1 MFAAVEA
8 GDIFEVIGVSLA
20 AAVVVSTTF
29 SIVVLG
35 SARSAEARRDGHAAA
50 ASLLWAGVAVFAFAV
65 FAVAVVLG
73 VHTMLSK
80 S

>member
-1 MFAAVEA
+1 VFAAVAA

-29 SIVVLG
+29 SVVVLG
-35 SARSAEARRDGHAAA
+35 GARSTEARRDGHASTA
-50 ASLLWAGVAVFAFAV
+50 LLWAALAAIAFAAFAV
-65 FAVAVVLG
+65 TVVLG
-73 VHTMLSK
+73 VHIMLSK

>member
-1 MFAAVEA
+1 VFAAVAA

-29 SIVVLG
+29 SVVVLG
-35 SARSAEARRDGHAAA
+35 GARSTEARRDGQ
-50 ASLLWAGVAVFAFAV
+50 ASTALLWAALAVIAFAAFAV
-65 FAVAVVLG
+65 TVVLG
-73 VHTMLSK
+73 VHIMLSK

>member
-1 MFAAVEA
+1 MFAAVAA

-35 SARSAEARRDGHAAA
+35 GARSTEARRDGHTSATF
-50 ASLLWAGVAVFAFAV
+50 LWASVAVIAFAAFAV
-65 FAVAVVLG
+65 TVVLG
-73 VHTMLSK
+73 VHIMLSK

>member
-1 MFAAVEA
+1 MFGAVEA

-35 SARSAEARRDGHAAA
+35 GARSTEARRAGHASTA
-50 ASLLWAGVAVFAFAV
+50 LLWGGLAVIAFAM
-65 FAVAVVLG
+65 FAVTVVLG
-73 VHTMLSK
+73 VHIMLSK

>member
-1 MFAAVEA
+1 MFGAVEA

-35 SARSAEARRDGHAAA
+35 GARSTEARRGGHGTAALVWGA
-50 ASLLWAGVAVFAFAV
+50 LAVIAFAV

-73 VHTMLSK
+73 VHIMLSK

>member
-1 MFAAVEA
+1 MFGAVEA

-35 SARSAEARRDGHAAA
+35 GARSAEARRGDSSVTAV
-50 ASLLWAGVAVFAFAV
+50 LWAGLAVIAFTVFAA
-65 FAVAVVLG
+65 AVVLG
-73 VHTMLSK
+73 VHIMLSK

>member
-1 MFAAVEA
+1 MLAAVEA

-35 SARSAEARRDGHAAA
+35 SARSAEARPRRQRGRVGALGR
-50 ASLLWAGVAVFAFAV
+50 ASP
-65 FAVAVVLG
+65 
-73 VHTMLSK
+73 
-80 S
+80 